1 MRKPEK
7 SRLKEIHSA
16 ANDFP
21 FVKWALYGGVAVLSL
36 YAFGKLFSA
45 SAYCIRGFNDF
56 RSAIKG
62 K

>member
-1 MRKPEK
+1 MRKPERNTIK
-7 SRLKEIHSA
+7 DLHSA

-21 FVKWALYGGVAVLSL
+21 LAKWALYGGGAVLSL

>member
-7 SRLKEIHSA
+7 NTIKDLHSA

-21 FVKWALYGGVAVLSL
+21 LVKWVLYGGVAVFGL
-36 YAFGKLFSA
+36 YALGKLFSA
-45 SAYCIRGFNDF
+45 SAYCIRGYKEMY
-56 RSAIKG
+56 SAIKG